1 MEKSVRL
8 IIDIP
13 RKTVEHIRSDYG
25 HGIKAL
31 YSTDIGIV
39 CDAIY
44 NAIPCEDQKQGEW
57 IAENNGYEETDY
69 KCPFCGHYE
78 LHSTYNFCPNCGA
91 DLS

>member
-1 MEKSVRL
+1 MRL
-8 IIDIP
+8 IDADALKEAIQEHTDYKGYLVCDPEEIIDLAP
-13 RKTVEHIRSDYG
+13 TVE
-25 HGIKAL
+25 
-31 YSTDIGIV
+31 
-39 CDAIY
+39 
-44 NAIPCEDQKQGEW
+44 PKQGEW